1 MNMDLKLGIQLAKNQ
16 LGLVTRLK
24 DLIKSIRACKTAA
37 DERAVITRESA
48 YIRTSFKEENNDL
61 RHTNI
66 AKLLYI
72 HMLGYP
78 AHFGQIECLKLVASP
93 KFSDKRLGYLGIML
107 LLDENQEVLTLVTNC
122 LKNDMNN
129 SNMYVVGLA
138 LCTLGNISSPEM
150 ARDLCSEV
158 EKLLGS
164 SNTYIRKKAALCALR
179 VIKKVPD
186 LIENFQNRAKGL
198 LNERNHGVLLTGIT
212 LLIEMCKL
220 DPQITNDIRQQAVP
234 ILVRHL
240 KNLVTAGFSP
250 EHDVS
255 GITDPFLQVK
265 VLRLLRILGKGN
277 VEASEAM
284 NDVLAQVATNTEA
297 SKNVGNA
304 ILYET
309 VLTIME
315 TESDS
320 SLRVLGIN
328 ILGRFLQNRDNNI
341 RYVALT
347 TLTRTSQS
355 TISAD
360 SSALQRHRSTVLDC
374 LRDPDISIRRRA
386 LDLSFF
392 LINSQNIR
400 ILTRELL
407 SFLEVAE
414 GEIRSSVAT
423 RICDFAGRYR
433 PNKRWEVDTVTRVLR
448 VAGAYVDQ
456 STVNHFVKLVTTS
469 PVELQQYTV
478 RKLYNIVKIEGD
490 RALAQEGLIQGM
502 GWCVGEYGDILVSS
516 SASSLGAV
524 EEEEGVDSSGEY
536 QVPPTEAEVVILFD
550 SILRGPF
557 ATACVK
563 EYLVTALA
571 KLSAR
576 FKGEATYDQ
585 IKQIL
590 ARYKT
595 HMQVEIQSRAVE
607 FGALSDLD
615 RDSRLALLERMPVLE
630 SALKEESIKGSGQP
644 SAPEATKT
652 EKAKPAA
659 GNILDLGDDLAGLNM
674 SSDASGGKAND
685 IYNMVFGDVKATSPS
700 KTAAPKSDVSG
711 KSFDFD
717 NIMDLLGG
725 LGIGGSAPIAATT
738 TASKPAGGAADL
750 LGDLFGAGPTSS
762 VTATATAAPKAD
774 PLGDLLGGGFSAPA
788 ASPSFA
794 GLAPSPGGSKSY
806 QCYSKNGLTI
816 NLAATRESN
825 GTVLALAAGFESSG
839 ANISNLSFQVA
850 VPKTLKLQMFPASG
864 TSVSLGQTVSQN
876 LKIENPS
883 KIAVKLRLKISFQ
896 SNGSPVEEVVDFAG
910 FDASLWA

>member
-1 MNMDLKLGIQLAKNQ
+1 MQLGIQMAKNQ

-24 DLIKSIRACKTAA
+24 DLIKSIRTCKTAA

-48 YIRTSFKEENNDL
+48 YIRTSFKEENNEL
-61 RHTNI
+61 RHINV

-78 AHFGQIECLKLVASP
+78 AHFGQMECLKLGMICQVYGAKFSSIQVASP

-179 VIKKVPD
+179 IIKKVPD
-186 LIENFQNRAKGL
+186 LIENFQSRAKGL

-212 LLIEMCKL
+212 LLTEMCKL
-220 DPQITNDIRQQAVP
+220 DPLITDDIRQQSVP

-265 VLRLLRILGKGN
+265 TLRLLRLLGKGN
-277 VEASEAM
+277 VEASESM

-347 TLTRTSQS
+347 TLTKTSQHSS
-355 TISAD
+355 TAD
-360 SSALQRHRSTVLDC
+360 SSALQRHRSTILDC

-392 LINSQNIR
+392 LINAQNIR

-407 SFLEVAE
+407 SFLEVSE
-414 GEIRSSVAT
+414 GDIRSSVAS

-456 STVNHFVKLVTTS
+456 QTVNHFVKLVTTS
-469 PVELQQYTV
+469 PPELQQYTV

-490 RALAQEGLIQGM
+490 RALAQEGLIQAM
-502 GWCVGEYGDILVSS
+502 AWCVGEFGDVLVNS
-516 SASSLGAV
+516 SASSVLGSLDDEDAQQA
-524 EEEEGVDSSGEY
+524 DSGGDY
-536 QVPPTEAEVVILFD
+536 QIPPSEAEVAICFD
-550 SILRGPF
+550 TILRGPF
-557 ATACVK
+557 ATSFVK
-563 EYLVTALA
+563 EYIITALS
-571 KLSAR
+571 KLSVR
-576 FKGEATYDQ
+576 FQNESVVSQ
-585 IKQIL
+585 IKSLI
-590 ARYKT
+590 ARYHT
-595 HMQVEIQSRAVE
+595 YQVVEIQSRAVE
-607 FGALSDLD
+607 FMSLAGLD
-615 RDSRLALLERMPVLE
+615 RDTRVALLERMPVLE
-630 SALKEESIKGSGQP
+630 SAVKEESLKGSGQP
-644 SAPEATKT
+644 ISDGTSTASESGTKRET
-652 EKAKPAA
+652 A
-659 GNILDLGDDLAGLNM
+659 NILDFGGEM
-674 SSDASGGKAND
+674 ASLSVTSAAPTPAKADD
-685 IYNMVFGDVKATSPS
+685 IYNLVFGGTTTSTTTPKANSN
-700 KTAAPKSDVSG
+700 
-711 KSFDFD
+711 

-725 LGIGGSAPIAATT
+725 IGLGDTANSPIPTT
-738 TASKPAGGAADL
+738 TAVNKPSADL
-750 LGDLFGAGPTSS
+750 LGDLFGGGTSMIS
-762 VTATATAAPKAD
+762 PSLSAPVVAATKPVSND
-774 PLGDLLGGGFSAPA
+774 PLADLFGNSS
-788 ASPSFA
+788 SP
-794 GLAPSPGGSKSY
+794 LATSTVTTKSY
-806 QCYSKNGLTI
+806 TCYDKNGLRIT
-816 NLAATRESN
+816 LTPTREGE
-825 GTVLALAAGFESSG
+825 GTVLSVAAKFESKGSQ
-839 ANISNLSFQVA
+839 ISNLVFQVA
-850 VPKTLKLQMFPASG
+850 VPKSLKLQIQSPSSTVVQPNAPA
-864 TSVSLGQTVSQN
+864 TQLM
-876 LKIENPS
+876 KIENPT
-883 KIAVKLRLKISFQ
+883 KV
-896 SNGSPVEEVVDFAG
+896 SNARR
-910 FDASLWA
+910 

>member
-1 MNMDLKLGIQLAKNQ
+1 MNMDLKLGIQMAKNQ

-61 RHTNI
+61 RHINV

-93 KFSDKRLGYLGIML
+93 KFADKRLGYLGIML

-212 LLIEMCKL
+212 LIIEMCKL
-220 DPQITNDIRQQAVP
+220 EPGITGELRQHAVP

-255 GITDPFLQVK
+255 GITDPFVQVK

-277 VEASEAM
+277 TEASEAM

-315 TESDS
+315 TESDT

-328 ILGRFLQNRDNNI
+328 ILGDFCKTAITIFGD
-341 RYVALT
+341 YVALT
-347 TLTRTSQS
+347 TLTKTAQS
-355 TISAD
+355 TTSAD

-392 LINSQNIR
+392 LINPQNIR

-414 GEIRSSVAT
+414 GDIRSSVAS

-456 STVNHFVKLVTTS
+456 STVNHFIKLVTTS
-469 PVELQQYTV
+469 PTELQQYAV

-490 RALAQEGLIQGM
+490 RALAQEGLIQAM
-502 GWCVGEYGDILVSS
+502 AWCVGEYGDVLVSS
-516 SASSLGAV
+516 SASSVGFG
-524 EEEEGVDSSGEY
+524 EEEEVGGSMGEY
-536 QVPPTEAEVVILFD
+536 QVPPSEAEVVILFD
-550 SILRGPF
+550 SVLRGPF
-557 ATACVK
+557 ATS
-563 EYLVTALA
+563 YL
-571 KLSAR
+571 SGR
-576 FKGEATYDQ
+576 FKGESTIAQ
-585 IKQIL
+585 IKQVVG
-590 ARYKT
+590 RYRT
-595 HMQVEIQSRAVE
+595 HQLVEIQTRAVE

-615 RDSRLALLERMPVLE
+615 RETRFALLERMPVLD
-630 SALKEESIKGSGQP
+630 SAVAEEALKGSGQP
-644 SAPEATKT
+644 ITSSEPASKSAKATG
-652 EKAKPAA
+652 
-659 GNILDLGDDLAGLNM
+659 GNILDFGDDLGG
-674 SSDASGGKAND
+674 SSQSAATNGGKADD
-685 IYNMVFGDVKATSPS
+685 IYNLVFGDANPSGPIKA
-700 KTAAPKSDVSG
+700 AAPKG
-711 KSFDFD
+711 D
-717 NIMDLLGG
+717 NIIDLLGG
-725 LGIGGSAPIAATT
+725 LGLGSAPPT
-738 TASKPAGGAADL
+738 GAADL
-750 LGDLFGAGPTSS
+750 LGDLFGGSSTITPS
-762 VTATATAAPKAD
+762 VTAPKSD
-774 PLGDLLGGGFSAPA
+774 PLGDLLGGGLKPSTPLSGGFPTSSLGSLS
-788 ASPSFA
+788 SPT
-794 GLAPSPGGSKSY
+794 SPVG
-806 QCYSKNGLTI
+806 KNLPLSGPTI
-816 NLAATRESN
+816 T
-825 GTVLALAAGFESSG
+825 ALA
-839 ANISNLSFQVA
+839 FQVA
-850 VPKTLKLQMFPASG
+850 TLKLQMFPASG
-864 TSVSLGQTVSQN
+864 TSLSA

-883 KIAVKLRLKISFQ
+883 KVAIKLRLKISFQ
-896 SNGSPVEEVVDFAG
+896 SNGQLVEEVVDFSG